1 METFVFFDLEETLI
15 DEWNSF
21 SLINIPKI
29 QKLLKT
35 FPSKTTFGLFS
46 YAVHNQRDMDKFLS
60 EKEFIEN
67 NFGFLFDKDFLYTVE
82 ELNGIFSKLSKTK
95 STISDFFDFYKKEN
109 AFLLFSK
116 LEIFHNS
123 HIILVDDM
131 VRDCEMFFPKT
142 NTKVTLINVLD
153 LN

>member
-1 METFVFFDLEETLI
+1 MNTFVFFDLEATLI
-15 DEWNSF
+15 DEWDSF

-35 FPSKTTFGLFS
+35 FPNKTIFGLFS
-46 YAVHNQRDMDKFLS
+46 FAVYNKRDLNKFLS
-60 EKEFIEN
+60 EKEFIES
-67 NFGFLFDKDFLYTVE
+67 NFGFLFDTEFLYTVE
-82 ELNGIFSKLSKTK
+82 ELNGLFSQLSKTK
-95 STISDFFDFYKKEN
+95 STMEDFFDFYKKEN

-116 LEIFHNS
+116 LEIFKDS